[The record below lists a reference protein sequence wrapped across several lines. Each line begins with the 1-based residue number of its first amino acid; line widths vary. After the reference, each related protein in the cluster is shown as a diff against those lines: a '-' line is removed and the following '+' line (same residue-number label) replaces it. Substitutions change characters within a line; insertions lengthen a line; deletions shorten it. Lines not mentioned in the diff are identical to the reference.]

1 MFFEKWKDTM
11 RLNLGTKLNLA
22 LRSKLL
28 TGLIAAAIVAASVG
42 TACGSKAPP
51 IDAAGDTTS
60 AASSNATSSSGASP
74 ATGTKAVTITD
85 PILKMP
91 AYTLTIP
98 SNWIF
103 DGAVGQGTPCVPG
116 TFPIWRMSS
125 PDGLTGFKALPV
137 LAWAWWDKP
146 KTPAEAAAIQ
156 GCMDYKQNMA
166 ATDVL
171 KYMIGVLQ
179 VQFVKFEPVP
189 WLANA
194 QKAAAA
200 ASNASSTSMT
210 DIAIATVSY
219 HINNIQIQEQLKAV
233 VGCLGFHGGFADGK
247 HYCTA
252 YVSREWAPSGKWS
265 ADTFNPIDHSFKID
279 QAWSQKWN
287 AVMMQKIRDL
297 YAANGKI
304 LQAQMNSAN
313 AQLAAQANSFQQ
325 AQDMRQK
332 QHEDFDAVLKRGT
345 DMSMQQAAAT
355 SNANHRAADDWADYS
370 LDQQKRLDPN
380 TGKITKDSSAYS
392 YTWVN
397 DQGKRIQTN
406 NPNDNPNGNGTG
418 NWTLQENI
426 H

>member
-1 MFFEKWKDTM
+1 MMNSNF
-11 RLNLGTKLNLA
+11 NLKS
-22 LRSKLL
+22 RLL
-28 TGLIAAAIVAASVG
+28 TSLIAAAVIAASVG

-51 IDAAGDTTS
+51 IEAVAGSSS
-60 AASSNATSSSGASP
+60 AAPAASSSGAASSASGASSSAP
-74 ATGTKAVTITD
+74 ATGTKNVTITD

-98 SNWIF
+98 SDWIF

-125 PDGLTGFKALPV
+125 PDGLTGFKALPE

-146 KTPAEAAAIQ
+146 TTPAQNAAVQ
-156 GCMDYKQNMA
+156 GCMDYKQDMA
-166 ATDVL
+166 ATDVV

-179 VQFVKFEPVP
+179 VQFVRFEPVP
-189 WLANA
+189 WLAA
-194 QKAAAA
+194 SKQAAAA
-200 ASNASSTSMT
+200 RSNAQSTVTS
-210 DIAIATVSY
+210 DIAIATVNY
-219 HINNIQIQEQLKAV
+219 HINNILIEEQLKAV
-233 VGCLGFHGGFADGK
+233 TGCMTFHYGAFAGK

-252 YVSREWAPSGKWS
+252 GVSREWAPSGKFS
-265 ADTFNPIDHSFKID
+265 AATFNPIDHSFQIN
-279 QAWSQKWN
+279 QAWANQYN

-325 AQDMRQK
+325 SQDMRQK
-332 QHEDFDAVLKRGT
+332 QHDDFDASLKRGT
-345 DMSMQQAAAT
+345 DMSMQQAAA
-355 SNANHRAADDWADYS
+355 SANANHQAAGDWADYS

-406 NPNDNPNGNGTG
+406 DINANPNGNGTG
-418 NWTLQENI
+418 NWTLQQNI